1 VVFGDGERGARL
13 PSGQENLSAAYRTGI
28 GPGGNVRAGSL
39 TLLQKRPLGIRG
51 VGNPL
56 AATGG
61 AAPEQS
67 SDARTDAPLTVR
79 ALDRVVSLDDHEDFA
94 RTFAGIAKARAI
106 ALRGAPTAFVHITV
120 AAPGGAPVSPG
131 TLSVLRAALDAAGL
145 PGRKLGLD
153 SYQALPFTVGVTVLP
168 APDRRPDEVYSAV
181 VNALREVYAFDR
193 REFAQPVTAAEALA
207 TVQRVPGVVAANLTA
222 LHLSGEP
229 AGAADFL
236 PAHEA
241 RLCAGGVARAQLL
254 VLADLTVEGMTS

>member
-1 VVFGDGERGARL
+1 
-13 PSGQENLSAAYRTGI
+13 
-28 GPGGNVRAGSL
+28 
-39 TLLQKRPLGIRG
+39 
-51 VGNPL
+51 
-56 AATGG
+56 
-61 AAPEQS
+61 
-67 SDARTDAPLTVR
+67 
-79 ALDRVVSLDDHEDFA
+79 
-94 RTFAGIAKARAI
+94 
-106 ALRGAPTAFVHITV
+106 V

-131 TLSVLRAALDAAGL
+131 TLSLLRAALDAAGL

-153 SYQALPFTVGVTVLP
+153 SYQALPFTVGVTVLA
-168 APDRRPDEVYSAV
+168 APDRKPDEVYSTV

-229 AGAADFL
+229 AGVADFL

-254 VLADLTVEGMTS
+254 VLTDLTVEGMTS